1 MKSDYEGL
9 KKAYGEL
16 KNDYGELKKE
26 KEAGDRKG
34 AEQLEK
40 ELARLREEN

>member
-1 MKSDYEGL
+1 MKNDYE
-9 KKAYGEL
+9 EL
-16 KNDYGELKKE
+16 KNKHENLKKEKE

-34 AEQLEK
+34 AEQAEK